1 MIRKWRN
8 AAVACL
14 ILSTAVLANAC
25 VPSGIGSPTAG
36 TAPTGSTASTV
47 ATAASTEPRPPV
59 ELDVWYWSSLDS
71 ENGSDQYRKL
81 FSDWNA
87 SHADVQ
93 VRVSEYEIEAYR
105 TKIKTALAAGEVPD
119 IFAMWDGSFIK
130 PYIKTGNM
138 LELDAWLPDDFE
150 SRIKTGLLASC
161 QLDGKTYSVPVY
173 TFIANLYCNTT
184 LFVKAGA
191 AIPTTWDELLDAV
204 RALRKAGIT
213 PVALGQ
219 KDKWPGIYWY
229 DILAMRTA
237 GFAESQNALH
247 YPTLFV
253 REPFVEAARML
264 VELSDLGAF
273 GADAFEMGFN
283 DMVDS
288 FCRGEA
294 AMIYQGNWID
304 YSIENEQSHVKGQVV
319 SVPFPVVRHGK
330 GTVRDFLG
338 GNVDSFC
345 IKAGTLYPQEAVDVL
360 VEVCERGGTEGEAQG
375 MGISCWKPKDG
386 NVVERPTTGLI
397 GQTIAL
403 LDTGRNFLGWWD
415 MILPAAA
422 SENHK
427 NLVTDL
433 LGRQIKPEEFAAEM
447 AKLIGSQY

>member
-1 MIRKWRN
+1 LS
-8 AAVACL
+8 AAVFCSACTPAR
-14 ILSTAVLANAC
+14 STGATTGASTGASTV
-25 VPSGIGSPTAG
+25 VSDTGTAASSATA
-36 TAPTGSTASTV
+36 TAPTGTSQPIS
-47 ATAASTEPRPPV
+47 
-59 ELDVWYWSSLDS
+59 LDVWYWSSLDS
-71 ENGSDQYRKL
+71 ENGSDQYRNL
-81 FSDWNA
+81 FAEWNA
-87 SHADVQ
+87 EHADIQ
-93 VRVSEYEIEAYR
+93 VNVSEYEIEAYR
-105 TKIKTALAAGEVPD
+105 TKIKTALAAGETPD

-138 LELDAWLPDDFE
+138 LELDSWLPDEFE

-173 TFIANLYCNTT
+173 TFVANLYCNTS

-191 AIPTTWDELLDAV
+191 SIPETWDEMLEAV
-204 RALRKAGIT
+204 RTIRKAGIT
-213 PVALGQ
+213 PIALGQ
-219 KDKWPGIYWY
+219 KDRWPGIYWY

-237 GFAESQNALH
+237 GYAESNNALH

-273 GADAFEMGFN
+273 SANAFEMGFN

-304 YSIENEQSHVKGQVV
+304 YSIESEQSRVKGQVV
-319 SVPFPVVRHGK
+319 CVPFPVVQYGK

-345 IKAGTLYPQEAVDVL
+345 VKAGTQYPQEAVDVL
-360 VEVCERGGTEGEAQG
+360 YSVCQQAGLEGESQG
-375 MGISCWKPKDG
+375 MGISCWNPVDGETEQKPVG
-386 NVVERPTTGLI
+386 GLV
-397 GQTIAL
+397 GQSIEL
-403 LDTGRNFLGWWD
+403 LNTGRNFLGWWD
-415 MILPAAA
+415 MILPGGA

-433 LGRQIKPEEFAAEM
+433 LGRRIKPEEFAAEM
-447 AKLIGSQY
+447 AKQIGSQY

>member
-1 MIRKWRN
+1 MKRKWRDF
-8 AAVACL
+8 AAGCLLLSAACL
-14 ILSTAVLANAC
+14 CTSCTPALPAD
-25 VPSGIGSPTAG
+25 PSAG
-36 TAPTGSTASTV
+36 GATASV
-47 ATAASTEPRPPV
+47 SGSASATSEASVPV
-59 ELDVWYWSSLDS
+59 MLDVWYWSSLDS
-71 ENGSDQYRKL
+71 ENGSDQYRNL
-81 FSDWNA
+81 FAEWNTE
-87 SHADVQ
+87 HPDVQ

-105 TKIKTALAAGEVPD
+105 TKIKTALAAGETPD

-138 LELDAWLPDDFE
+138 LELDPWLPGDFA
-150 SRIKTGLLASC
+150 SRIKTGLIESC

-173 TFIANLYCNTT
+173 TFVANLYCNTS

-191 AIPTTWDELLDAV
+191 PIPKTWDEMLDAV

-219 KDKWPGIYWY
+219 KDRWPGIYWY

-237 GFAESQNALH
+237 GYAESRNALH
-247 YPTLFV
+247 YPTLFA

-264 VELSDLGAF
+264 IELCNLGAF
-273 GADAFEMGFN
+273 SADAFEMGFN

-294 AMIYQGNWID
+294 AMMYQGNWVD
-304 YSIENEQSHVKGQVV
+304 YSIESEQSQVKGQVV
-319 SVPFPVVRHGK
+319 CVPFPVVKAGV
-330 GTVRDFLG
+330 GTVHEFLG

-345 IKAGTLYPQEAVDVL
+345 VKAGTQHPKEAVDAL
-360 VEVCERGGTEGEAQG
+360 VEICEQAGTEGEAQG
-375 MGISCWKPKDG
+375 MGISCWKSAEGAVAEKPL
-386 NVVERPTTGLI
+386 TGLV
-397 GQTIAL
+397 GQSIAL
-403 LDTGRNFLGWWD
+403 LDTGKNFLGWWD
-415 MILPAAA
+415 MILPAGA

-433 LGRQIKPEEFAAEM
+433 LGRRIKPDEFAAEM